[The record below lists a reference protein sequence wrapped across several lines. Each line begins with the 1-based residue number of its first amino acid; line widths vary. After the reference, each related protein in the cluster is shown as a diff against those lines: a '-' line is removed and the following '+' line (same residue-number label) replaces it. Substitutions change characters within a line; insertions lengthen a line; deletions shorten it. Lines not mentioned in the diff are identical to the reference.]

1 MNIIL
6 RSDRLFITMGCH
18 PTRCGQFETSP
29 DGPDGYLK
37 RLGEQIE
44 LNRSKVVALGECGL
58 DYDRTKFC
66 APELQ
71 RKYFEKQL
79 TLAAKYRL
87 PLFLHCRNAFDDFW
101 SIIERNSEAIAAA
114 GGVVHSFDG
123 TLEQAK
129 RFIDF
134 GLYIGINGCSL
145 KTEEQLRCVAQLPA
159 ERILIET
166 DCPWC
171 GIRKSHAGAKLY
183 RTQFPVVKKKEK
195 WTADSLI
202 DGRYEPAQIV
212 QVLEVLA
219 AIRQTEAA
227 DLANQIYKN
236 TNDLFFASSSTS

>member
-1 MNIIL
+1 
-6 RSDRLFITMGCH
+6 MGCH

-29 DGPDGYLK
+29 DGPDGYLQ

-66 APELQ
+66 APEVQ

-101 SIIERNSEAIAAA
+101 SIIERNSEAIAAT

-134 GLYIGINGCSL
+134 GFYIGINGCSL

-171 GIRKSHAGAKLY
+171 GIRNSHAGAKLY

-219 AIRQTEAA
+219 AIRQTEAT